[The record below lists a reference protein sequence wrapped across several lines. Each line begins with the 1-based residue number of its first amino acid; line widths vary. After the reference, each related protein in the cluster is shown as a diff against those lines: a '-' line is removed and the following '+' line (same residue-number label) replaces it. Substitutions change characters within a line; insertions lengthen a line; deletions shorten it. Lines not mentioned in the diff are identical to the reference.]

1 MPLRSAKKML
11 GLNKKIGGLMLGAG
25 LLLAGG
31 AARTDNYPSKPVHIL
46 VPYAAGGA
54 VDVLART
61 LGQALAKIW
70 GQQPVID
77 NRPGAGGIVASQ
89 ALTQA
94 APDGYTLILVA
105 SGHPLNQ
112 FFYPKLPYDTFK
124 DFTAISEIAYSPL
137 AIVVSK
143 NSPVKNLQELLAT
156 AREKPESLSYGMSGN
171 GTSAHLAGELLNYMA
186 KVKIQAIPYKGGAP
200 AL

>member
-1 MPLRSAKKML
+1 ML
-11 GLNKKIGGLMLGAG
+11 GLNKTIGGLMLGAG
-25 LLLAGG
+25 LLLGG
-31 AARTDNYPSKPVHIL
+31 AAQAADNYPSKPVHIL

-61 LGQALAKIW
+61 LGQALAKTW

-112 FFYPKLPYDTFK
+112 FIYPSVPYDTFK
-124 DFTAISEIAYSPL
+124 DFTAITEVASSPQQRR
-137 AIVVSK
+137 SRTS
-143 NSPVKNLQELLAT
+143 SPTACPAT
-156 AREKPESLSYGMSGN
+156 ARPHISPASCSN
-171 GTSAHLAGELLNYMA
+171 TC
-186 KVKIQAIPYKGGAP
+186 PAP
-200 AL
+200 GSSRSPTRAARRH

>member
-1 MPLRSAKKML
+1 MYKRSVQVNNDDNGVPAMPGLTTRLL
-11 GLNKKIGGLMLGAG
+11 GLAAV
-25 LLLAGG
+25 LLLGSTG
-31 AARTDNYPSKPVHIL
+31 AQAQPFPSKPVHIL

-61 LGQALAKIW
+61 LGQALTKIW

-112 FFYPKLPYDTFK
+112 FIYPSLPYDTFK
-124 DFTAISEIAYSPL
+124 DFTAISEVASSPL
-137 AIVVSK
+137 AIVVAK
-143 NSPVKNLQELLAT
+143 KSPYT
-156 AREKPESLSYGMSGN
+156 DGG
-171 GTSAHLAGELLNYMA
+171 LNRSTQHFIL
-186 KVKIQAIPYKGGAP
+186 KERWSVV
-200 AL
+200 